1 MVNTADIIMLG
12 IVSGIRLAEQGRRAY
27 AEATIE
33 RELVLPLP
41 NFNPDVTVGV
51 ATNYFLGSKHVEENG
66 WLKALYEKVAHG
78 VPSEEEEK
86 EFIVAYQE
94 FKILDDVKNG
104 VIKGSESALSRE
116 ALVALVTVRQFA
128 RNRSPYPRAFQR
140 VLGSLI
146 EIGIDYFA
154 HVPGALDE
162 KSSSGRALKGF
173 LKCIDDLDFA
183 QSSAQEVAR
192 NLFFAA
198 LETIGETPSL
208 LGADDKAE
216 KLIEAVSRG
225 LVKDLRERI
234 EKVAATDLSKQEKF
248 EMWGQLVLRSVLS
261 NAGTTILSNPGT
273 YLGVAGVDRQALAS
287 SVGTCVLD
295 AILDEE
301 TIDLSRLYSRET
313 LDRLVKTALVTI
325 SEYPG
330 ILGVDHKGLQ
340 RVLGQVA
347 GDLSGAAKVLCPDIL
362 PEMMRLV
369 LEKSALNMDLL
380 WPEEFRKDPA
390 RHLMIIASRELLEKL
405 SEPPAPG
412 DWWTPSFSKTQLLEI
427 AEVVLDEVVQNPD
440 WLVKRAAGKNTILG
454 DALEVALAS
463 LRKIPPGRISTE
475 TGVQVLKAAI
485 KGVALRREF
494 LNRMK
499 FKDEEK
505 EALGILLDMLVE
517 CLLSEQV
524 DPKVRWVLARGEI
537 FKRIAEASLERLA
550 EIGVSQG
557 NLLTLEKVLIQGAED
572 IRTGKPWKLE
582 SFMEEL
588 KTLSVVN

>member
-1 MVNTADIIMLG
+1 
-12 IVSGIRLAEQGRRAY
+12 
-27 AEATIE
+27 
-33 RELVLPLP
+33 
-41 NFNPDVTVGV
+41 
-51 ATNYFLGSKHVEENG
+51 
-66 WLKALYEKVAHG
+66 
-78 VPSEEEEK
+78 
-86 EFIVAYQE
+86 VAYQE

-116 ALVALVTVRQFA
+116 ALVTLVTVRQFA

-154 HVPGALDE
+154 NVPGALDE

-183 QSSAQEVAR
+183 QSSAQELAR

-225 LVKDLRERI
+225 LVKDLRERM

-248 EMWGQLVLRSVLS
+248 EMWGQLVLRSVLG

-273 YLGVAGVDRQALAS
+273 YLGVAGPDRQALVS

-295 AILDEE
+295 AILDEDS
-301 TIDLSRLYSRET
+301 IDLSRLYSRET
-313 LDRLVKTALVTI
+313 LDRLIKAALVTL

-330 ILGVDHKGLQ
+330 LAGVDHKGLQ

-347 GDLSGAAKVLCPDIL
+347 RDLSGAAKVLCPDIL
-362 PEMMRLV
+362 PEMMRLI
-369 LEKSALNMDLL
+369 LEKSAVNMDLL
-380 WPEEFRKDPA
+380 WPEEFRNNPA
-390 RHLMIIASRELLEKL
+390 KHLLITASREFLEKL

-412 DWWTPSFSKTQLLEI
+412 DWWTPIFSKTQLLEI
-427 AEVVLDEVVQNPD
+427 AELVLEEVVQNPE
-440 WLVKRAAGKNTILG
+440 WLVKRATIENTILG
-454 DALEVALAS
+454 DAVEITLAS

-475 TGVQVLKAAI
+475 TGVEVLKAAI

-499 FKDEEK
+499 FKEEER
-505 EALGILLDMLVE
+505 EALGILLEMLIE
-517 CLLSEQV
+517 CILSDQV

-537 FKRIAEASLERLA
+537 FRLIAEASLERLA

-557 NLLTLEKVLIQGAED
+557 NLLNLEKVLIQAAED
-572 IRTGKPWKLE
+572 LRTGKPWKLE
-582 SFMEEL
+582 SFLEEL
-588 KTLSVVN
+588 KTLSVAN